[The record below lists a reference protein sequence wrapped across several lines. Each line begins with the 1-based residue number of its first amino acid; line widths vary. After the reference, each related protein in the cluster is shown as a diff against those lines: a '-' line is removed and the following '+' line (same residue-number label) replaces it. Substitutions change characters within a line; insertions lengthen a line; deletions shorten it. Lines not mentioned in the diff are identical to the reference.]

1 MNNIEKGTLYVVATP
16 IGNLHDISLRA
27 LETLKSVDVIA
38 AEDTRVTQ
46 HLLQHFSIKG
56 KLIALHE
63 HNEAKLA
70 EKLCA
75 MLAQGSDI
83 AVVSDAGTPAISDPG
98 AYLVKAAHA
107 AGIRVVPIPGA
118 NAAISALS
126 AAGMITPR
134 FLFFGFLPTK
144 SVARKST
151 LTGLARLPYAL
162 VFYEAP
168 HRVVETIAD
177 LNEVFGGTR
186 DITIARELTKLFE
199 TIHKCPLSAAEAW
212 IKHDLNQQKGEFVLV
227 VEGNAEE
234 ATISDETKAA
244 LKIMLMHMPLRLAV
258 QLSAELSGLKKNAM
272 YEQALLLKKELD
284 KR

>member
-27 LETLKSVDVIA
+27 LEILKSVDIIA

-46 HLLQHFSIKG
+46 HLLQHFAIKT

-70 EKLCA
+70 AKLCA
-75 MLAQGSDI
+75 MLARGS
-83 AVVSDAGTPAISDPG
+83 AVAIVSDAGTPAISDPG
-98 AYLVKAAHA
+98 AYLVAAAHA

-118 NAAISALS
+118 NAAITALS
-126 AAGMITPR
+126 AAGVLNPH

-144 SVARKST
+144 SVARKSA
-151 LTGLARLPYAL
+151 LGRLAPLPYAL
-162 VFYEAP
+162 IFYEAP

-177 LNEVFGGTR
+177 LNEVFGGAR
-186 DITIARELTKLFE
+186 EITIARELTKLFE
-199 TIHKCPLSAAEAW
+199 TIHKCSLSAAEVW
-212 IKHDLNQQKGEFVLV
+212 VKHDLNQQKGEFVLV
-227 VEGNAEE
+227 VEGNSEE
-234 ATISDETKAA
+234 AAISEEVKAA
-244 LKIMLMHMPLRLAV
+244 LKTMLMHMPLRLAV

-272 YEQALLLKKELD
+272 YEEALQLKKELD
-284 KR
+284 NS